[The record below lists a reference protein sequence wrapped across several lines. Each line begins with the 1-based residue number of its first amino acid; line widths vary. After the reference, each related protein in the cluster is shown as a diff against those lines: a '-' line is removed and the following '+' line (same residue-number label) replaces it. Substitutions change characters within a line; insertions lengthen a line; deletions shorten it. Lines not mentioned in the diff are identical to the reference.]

1 MFEFIRSHQRLMQF
15 LLLVLIVPS
24 FVIGGV
30 MTGYSRLHDDK
41 DIVAK
46 VGGQTISQQEW
57 DSALRSQMGRLREMY
72 GTRFD
77 PKMLETP
84 EAKQNILG
92 NLIAE
97 RAMKAEAHNSKLAA
111 TQEQIQNIVIAN
123 FPDLKDASLSKD
135 ERVKRYNAYAQQQ
148 GMSVPAF
155 EERVGQSVMMQSLN
169 TAIESTAFAP
179 KSITNRLSDLND
191 QERDIQELS
200 FKSADFVSKAQV
212 TDDMLKAYYDKNGQE
227 FQIPEL
233 VQAEYVVL
241 NNDALASQISVTD
254 DDVKGYYEQNAKR
267 YTTEEQRRA
276 SHILIPVKKD
286 ASATDVAAAKAKA
299 ENLLAQVRKNPA
311 DFAKLAKENSGDTGS
326 AERGGD
332 LDYFGK
338 GMMVKPF
345 EDAAFKMK
353 QGEISDLVQSD
364 FGFHIIQLTGIKP
377 AAVRPLEEV
386 KTEIT
391 AEIKAQQIAKKYAEM
406 AEIFTNTVYEQ
417 ADSLKPVAEK
427 LKLKIESVGNLTRL
441 PNPSLSPAAQYN
453 NAKFLTALFSDEA
466 LKNKHNTEAV
476 DIAPNTL
483 IAGHVIGYMPA
494 TKRPFAEVKDV
505 LREHVTQIEAG
516 KLAKKAGEDKLA
528 ALALKDDIAGFST
541 SKTVTRINSQGID
554 SAAAAAVM
562 KADVAKLP
570 AYVGVDMPRLG
581 YSLFR
586 ISKVAQAANP
596 DKARRQAEQQQIAE
610 SMAQQEMVAYVELLK
625 HKAKAEIL
633 KPLPPKTSPKDDDSA
648 SAPSKK

>member
-46 VGGQTISQQEW
+46 VAGQNISQQEW
-57 DSALRSQMGRLREMY
+57 DAALRSQMNRMREMY
-72 GTRFD
+72 GPRFD

-84 EAKQNILG
+84 EAKQNILEG
-92 NLIAE
+92 LIGE
-97 RAMKAEAHNSKLAA
+97 RAMKAEADHSKLAA
-111 TQEQIQNIVIAN
+111 TQEQIAAIVLAN
-123 FPDLKDASLSKD
+123 FPDLKDASLPKE
-135 ERVKRYNAYAQQQ
+135 ERVKRYNAYAQNQ

-155 EERVGQSVMMQSLN
+155 EVRVGQSIMLQSLN
-169 TAIESTAFAP
+169 AAIQSTAFAP
-179 KSITNRLSDLND
+179 KSVTNRMSDLND
-191 QERDIQELS
+191 QEREIEEMP
-200 FKSADFVSKAQV
+200 FKSADFVSKV
-212 TDDMLKAYYDKNGQE
+212 NITDEMLKTYYDKNGQE
-227 FQIPEL
+227 FQVPEL
-233 VQAEYVVL
+233 VQIEYVVL
-241 NNDALASQISVTD
+241 NNDALASQVSVTD

-276 SHILIPVKKD
+276 SHILIPIKKD
-286 ASATDVAAAKAKA
+286 ASAADKAAAKTKA
-299 ENLLAQVRKNPA
+299 ESLLAQVRKNPA

-345 EDAAFKMK
+345 EDAAYKMK
-353 QGEISDLVQSD
+353 EGEISDLVLSD
-364 FGFHIIQLTGIKP
+364 FGYHIIQITGIKP
-377 AAVRPLEEV
+377 AAARSLDDV
-386 KTEIT
+386 KAEIT
-391 AEIKAQQIAKKYAEM
+391 AEIKAQQISKKYAEV

-427 LKLKIESVGNLTRL
+427 LKLKIESAGNLTRQ
-441 PNPSLSPAAQYN
+441 PNPTLPPAALYN
-453 NAKFLTALFSDEA
+453 NPKFLTALFSDEA

-476 DIAPNTL
+476 EVAPNTL
-483 IAGHVIGYMPA
+483 IAGHVVGYKPA
-494 TKRPFAEVKDV
+494 TKRPFAEVKDI
-505 LREHVTQIEAG
+505 LRAHVTQIEAG
-516 KLAKKAGEDKLA
+516 KLAEKAGEDKLA
-528 ALALKDDIAGFST
+528 ALKAKDDSAGFSAA
-541 SKTVTRINSQGID
+541 KTVTRINSQNID
-554 SAAAAAVM
+554 PVAAAAVM

-570 AYVGVDMPRLG
+570 AYAGVDLPRQG
-581 YSLFR
+581 YSVFR

-596 DKARRQAEQQQIAE
+596 DKSRRQAEQQQIADV
-610 SMAQQEMVAYVELLK
+610 MAQQEMVAYIELLK

-633 KPLPPKTSPKDDDSA
+633 KPLPPKASVKDGDQA
-648 SAPSKK
+648 SAPDKK